1 MGKGHASARQLC
13 LELNATRQPSD
24 PVVSVEAVDR
34 EMKMLNY
41 RSEAQLERA
50 VERAQNEHEQ
60 QVREPAHPASAP
72 LNQPQ
77 ARPIAAEAQAAP
89 RIVLSRPQ
97 VHSLHAAPT
106 GQWQASGLAHAAPA
120 GQWRAPGQWRAS
132 GLAHAVPIAQWR
144 PPGLALTGQ
153 WRASG
158 LVHAAPTGQWRAP
171 GHVSQHQ
178 LQPARVAAVRRVRF
192 SSSLLNCS
200 FLSSFATH

>member
-120 GQWRAPGQWRAS
+120 GQWR
-132 GLAHAVPIAQWR
+132 